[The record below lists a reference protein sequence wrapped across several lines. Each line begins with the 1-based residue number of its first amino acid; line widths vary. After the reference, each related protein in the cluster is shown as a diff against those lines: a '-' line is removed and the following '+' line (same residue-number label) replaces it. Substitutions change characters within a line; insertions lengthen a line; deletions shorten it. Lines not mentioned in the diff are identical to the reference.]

1 MTKHKL
7 PWGEAELE
15 ITLPSEWRLLGELTP
30 ASVPGV
36 PSVEAEAG
44 RALREPWGA
53 APLASRNLAGK
64 RIVLVVD
71 DISRPTPI
79 HRFLSVVLQDLARAG
94 ARPSDLLLVIA
105 LGMHRRMTEP
115 ELRQKV
121 GAENL
126 AGLRWENHDARRR
139 EALEYL
145 GRTAQG
151 TAVFLNRRLVEAD
164 LVVSMG
170 VVEPHALAGFGGG
183 LKNIVP
189 GCAGAETIAGAH
201 LCGAAA
207 GHLPMIGST
216 PEHNPLRRDLEE
228 AARLLGKEI
237 FLVNTVLNP
246 ALEIVRIE
254 AGDPILAHRRAVEL
268 ARRISSVLVPE
279 QADILITNSA
289 PMDMDLRQS
298 LKCVGNTLGA
308 AKPGGTILAFLRCA
322 EGVGAFSLPKRKGL
336 PLPLL
341 KRLVR
346 ALGTRRTV
354 RFLERFRKDL
364 GVEEKFLAV
373 YSLQAIQRNDIWA
386 YAPSLTPGEAARA
399 GMFRRFSD
407 PAGMIEQL
415 RRRAPRRP
423 SVILFPRGGVTYPQ
437 MPEAEETANPYSW
450 KNGSKL
456 G

>member
-36 PSVEAEAG
+36 PSVEAEAR
-44 RALREPWGA
+44 RALREPSGA

-79 HRFLSVVLQDLARAG
+79 HRFLPVVLEDLIQAG
-94 ARPSDLLLVIA
+94 ARRSEVLLLIA
-105 LGMHRRMTEP
+105 LGTHRHMTEP
-115 ELRQKV
+115 ELQQKT

-126 AGLRWENHDARRR
+126 AGLRWENHDARRP
-139 EALEYL
+139 EGLKYL

-151 TAVFLNRRLVEAD
+151 TPVFLNRRLVEAD
-164 LVVSMG
+164 LIISLG

-183 LKNIVP
+183 LKNIIP
-189 GCAGAETIAGAH
+189 GCAGAETIAGSH

-207 GHLPMIGST
+207 GRLPMIGSAA
-216 PEHNPLRRDLEE
+216 ERNPLRRDLEE
-228 AARLLGKEI
+228 GARLLGKEI

-254 AGDPILAHRRAVEL
+254 AGDPILAHRRAAEV
-268 ARRISSVLVPE
+268 ARRIYSVSVEE

-289 PMDMDLRQS
+289 PMDIDLRQS

-346 ALGTRRTV
+346 ALGTHRTI

-373 YSLQAIQRNDIWA
+373 YSLEAIQRNDIWA

-399 GMFRRFSD
+399 ALFRRFAD
-407 PAGMIEQL
+407 PATMIEQL

-423 SVILFPRGGVTYPQ
+423 SVILFPRGGVTYPE
-437 MPEAEETANPYSW
+437 MPEP
-450 KNGSKL
+450 GD
-456 G
+456 